1 MNWNELNMPEK
12 DKLEKE
18 IKAAAVFTALVQ
30 HGLILRK
37 RPGQVF
43 AKKDSEWKKKRINGL
58 R

>member
-1 MNWNELNMPEK
+1 MPEK
-12 DKLEKE
+12 DKFKKE

-30 HGLILRK
+30 HGLILHK
-37 RPGQVF
+37 RAGQVF